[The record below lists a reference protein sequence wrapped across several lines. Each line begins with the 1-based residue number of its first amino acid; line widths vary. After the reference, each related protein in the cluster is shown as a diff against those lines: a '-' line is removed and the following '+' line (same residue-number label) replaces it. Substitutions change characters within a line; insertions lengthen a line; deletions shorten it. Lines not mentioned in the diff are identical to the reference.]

1 MSTSP
6 QWHLA
11 QVNIARMRAPLID
24 PQMSGFVAALEPVNA
39 LADQSQGFVWRL
51 KSEEG
56 DATAIRPYD
65 DESIL
70 INLSVWESLAAL
82 KSFVY
87 RTQHGQVMRQREKW
101 FERMNE
107 IFIALWWVT
116 AGTIPTVQEAKERLD
131 FYVLTASRLSRF
143 RLRSR
148 FFRPSKTSC

>member
-1 MSTSP
+1 MPTSP

-11 QVNIARMRAPLID
+11 QVNIGRMRAPLAD
-24 PQMSGFVAALEPVNA
+24 PQMNGFVAELEPVNA
-39 LADQSQGFVWRL
+39 LADQSPGFIWRL

-56 DATAIRPYD
+56 DATAIRPYN

-87 RTQHGQVMRQREKW
+87 RTHHGQVMRQREEW

-107 IFIALWWVT
+107 IFIALWWIT
-116 AGTIPTVQEAKERLD
+116 AGTIPSVQDAKERLD
-131 FYVLTASRLSRF
+131 Y
-143 RLRSR
+143 LRAHGESP
-148 FFRPSKTSC
+148 FAFSFKKPFLPPADQE